1 MSGVFGAL
9 FAGVS
14 GLNGQS
20 QRLSTIADNIANVG
34 TTGYKRVET
43 AFSTFV
49 TQTTTTR
56 HSAGGVRTSIA
67 NQISQQ
73 GLLESSLNKTD
84 IAISGN
90 GMFVVNETP
99 TPGVG
104 DEYLYTRAGQFKPD
118 KNGNLVNTAG
128 YYLQGW
134 PLDQD
139 GDLPTNNTSLV
150 SLETINIAQITGQP
164 KATSSVEMGINLPS
178 SSTINATGEAND
190 PRSVSATDFVVFDS
204 LGQSQSLRVAWT
216 KVANN
221 QWHMTMSTDPTRGS
235 IVDVRDVTGT
245 NIGDLTSTSPYIFRT
260 ASATPLTST
269 TALPAGVTGESFS
282 LTLTN
287 ATTGATTTVT
297 VPALA
302 LGGTDDVSDLMAT
315 INAINPRV
323 QMRIND
329 DVTPNQLE
337 FYTTDRNDSISGIDL
352 SSAPD
357 LSTFFGGTPSA
368 ISVGANKLSSAA
380 KYSSDAAGGDYF
392 DYLIFNFNADGTLKD
407 IIDPSQPGDSTTT
420 PAGRSLYN
428 NNSQTLDIVMDF
440 SASGADADQVVKF
453 DFGRFNNT
461 AVPNV
466 AEGITQYDAN
476 LFTSFLNQDGVTF
489 GSYTGVDIDSRG
501 IVTAIF
507 DNGQTQPL
515 YQIPIVSFANTD
527 GLAPR
532 AGNAYSQTER
542 AGEFIL
548 RQAGTASAG
557 GIVSSSK
564 EASTVD
570 IAEEFS
576 NMIVT
581 QRSYSAATRVISTA
595 DQMLEELINQT

>member
-49 TQTTTTR
+49 TQTTATR
-56 HSAGGVRTSIA
+56 HSAGGVRTAIV

-73 GLLESSLNKTD
+73 GLLEASLNKTD

-99 TPGVG
+99 APGVG
-104 DEYLYTRAGQFKPD
+104 DEYLYTRAGAFKPD
-118 KNGNLVNTAG
+118 STGNLVNTAG

-134 PLDQD
+134 PLDQN
-139 GDLPTNNTSLV
+139 GNLPTNNTSLV
-150 SLETINIAQITGQP
+150 SLQTINIAQITGQP
-164 KATSSVEMGINLPS
+164 KATTTVEMGINLPS
-178 SSTINATGEAND
+178 SSSIDATGQAND
-190 PRSVSATDFVVFDS
+190 PNSISSTDFVVFDS
-204 LGQSQSLRVAWT
+204 LGQSQSLRTTWT

-221 QWHMTMSTDPTRGS
+221 QWHMTMSTAPTRGS
-235 IVDVRDVTGT
+235 IVDVRDSTGT
-245 NIGDLTSTSPYIFRT
+245 NIGDLNATTPYIFRT
-260 ASATPLTST
+260 ASATALTAT

-282 LTLTN
+282 ITLTN

-297 VPALA
+297 VPALT
-302 LGGTDDVSDLMAT
+302 LGATDDVSDLMTT

-323 QMRIND
+323 QLRIND
-329 DVTPNQLE
+329 DVTPSQLE
-337 FYTTDRNDSISGIDL
+337 FYTTDRNDFISATDL
-352 SSAPD
+352 SAAPD
-357 LSTFFGGTPSA
+357 LSTFFGGTPTA
-368 ISVGANKLSSAA
+368 ITVGANTLGSAA
-380 KYSSDAAGGDYF
+380 NYANDASGGDYF

-428 NNSQTLDIVMDF
+428 ANTQTLDIVMDF
-440 SASGADADQVVKF
+440 SASGADADQVVSF

-461 AVPNV
+461 TATHV

-476 LFTSFLNQDGVTF
+476 LFTSYLNQDGVTF
-489 GSYTGVDIDSRG
+489 GSYTGVDIDKQG

-507 DNGQTQPL
+507 DNGQTQRL

-532 AGNAYSQTER
+532 AGNAYAQTER

-557 GIVSSSK
+557 SIVSSSK

>member
-43 AFSTFV
+43 AFSSFV

-67 NQISQQ
+67 NQIAQQ

-99 TPGVG
+99 NPEVG

-118 KNGNLVNTAG
+118 KNGNLVNAAG

-139 GDLPTNNTSLV
+139 GNLPTNNTSLV

-178 SSTINATGEAND
+178 SSTINPTGEAND
-190 PRSVSATDFVVFDS
+190 PKSVSATDFVVFDS

-221 QWHMTMSTDPTRGS
+221 QWHMTMSTSPARGS
-235 IVDVRDVTGT
+235 IVDVRDPTGT
-245 NIGDLTSTSPYIFRT
+245 NIGDLASTSPYIFRT
-260 ASATPLTST
+260 ASATALTST

-282 LTLTN
+282 LTLKN

-297 VPALA
+297 VPTLT
-302 LGGTDDVSDLMAT
+302 LGATNNVSDLMTT

-323 QMRIND
+323 QVRIND

-337 FYTTDRNDSISGIDL
+337 FYTTDRNDSISGTNFG
-352 SSAPD
+352 SAPD
-357 LSTFFGGTPSA
+357 LSTFFGGAPSA

-380 KYSSDAAGGDYF
+380 KYSTDAAGGDYF

-407 IIDPSQPGDSTTT
+407 IIDPSQPGDSKTT

-428 NNSQTLDIVMDF
+428 NNTQTLDIVMDF
-440 SASGADADQVVKF
+440 SASGAADDQVVSF

-461 AVPNV
+461 AAPNV

-507 DNGQTQPL
+507 DNGQT
-515 YQIPIVSFANTD
+515 
-527 GLAPR
+527 
-532 AGNAYSQTER
+532 
-542 AGEFIL
+542 
-548 RQAGTASAG
+548 
-557 GIVSSSK
+557 
-564 EASTVD
+564 
-570 IAEEFS
+570 
-576 NMIVT
+576 
-581 QRSYSAATRVISTA
+581 
-595 DQMLEELINQT
+595 

>member
-56 HSAGGVRTSIA
+56 HSAGGVRTSII
-67 NQISQQ
+67 NQVSQQ
-73 GLLESSLNKTD
+73 GLLEASLNKTD

-99 TPGVG
+99 APGVG
-104 DEYLYTRAGQFKPD
+104 DEYLYTRAGAFKPD
-118 KNGNLVNTAG
+118 SNGNLVNTAG

-134 PLDQD
+134 PLDQN
-139 GDLPTNNTSLV
+139 GNLPTNNTSLV

-164 KATSSVEMGINLPS
+164 KATTTVEMGINLPS
-178 SSTINATGEAND
+178 SSSIDATGQAND
-190 PRSVSATDFVVFDS
+190 PNAISSTDFVVFDS
-204 LGQSQSLRVAWT
+204 LGQSQSLRTTWT

-221 QWHMTMSTDPTRGS
+221 QWRMTMSTDPTRGS
-235 IVDVRDVTGT
+235 IVDVRDSAGT
-245 NIGDLTSTSPYIFRT
+245 SIGDLNATTPYIFRT
-260 ASATPLTST
+260 ASATPLTAT

-297 VPALA
+297 VPALT
-302 LGGTDDVSDLMAT
+302 LGSTDDISDLMTT

-329 DVTPNQLE
+329 DVTPSQVE
-337 FYTTDRNDSISGIDL
+337 FYTTDRNDFISATNL

-357 LSTFFGGTPSA
+357 LSTFFGGAPTA
-368 ISVGANKLSSAA
+368 ISVGANTLNSASNYA
-380 KYSSDAAGGDYF
+380 NDATGSDYF
-392 DYLIFNFNADGTLKD
+392 DYLIFNFNSDGTLKD

-420 PAGRSLYN
+420 PPGRSLYN
-428 NNSQTLDIVMDF
+428 ANTQTLDIVMDF
-440 SASGADADQVVKF
+440 SASGATSNQVVSF

-461 AVPNV
+461 ASPHV

-476 LFTSFLNQDGVTF
+476 LFTSYLNQDGVTF
-489 GSYTGVDIDSRG
+489 GSYTGVDIDKQG

-507 DNGQTQPL
+507 DNGQTQRL

-532 AGNAYSQTER
+532 AGNAYAQTER

-557 GIVSSSK
+557 SIVSSSK